1 MVRGRRPTT
10 KGKRPT
16 ATAAR
21 NGRRVEAAKTLR
33 RTMAM
38 KARAGS
44 YRKVA
49 TSLKGDNGG
58 QKPPETA
65 DWRERRQSR
74 IRKEPAVNQGITF
87 VGMDAHKK
95 SISVAMLLP
104 GQPKPIEWQVTN
116 EPGAVKRMVRKIERE
131 APGEVRMCYEAGPCG
146 YALQRQITDAGEAS
160 CMVVAPSLI
169 PTKPGERI
177 KTDRRDAR
185 KLAELFRAGLLTEV
199 QPPSEADEAARD
211 LCRAREDA
219 REDLHRCRHR
229 LSKMLLRRGIACAGI
244 RNWSQAHR
252 RWLKQHRFDNPI
264 DQAIFDDYLL
274 AIEHVDAR
282 HQELVKRIEQ
292 LSIEAPYAEPV
303 AALRCFR
310 GIDTITAMTIV
321 TELHGFAR
329 FTSPRGLMAYLG
341 LVPSEYS
348 SSDSTRRGSITK
360 TGNGHA
366 RRVLIEASWNYR
378 HRPQQ
383 YRTLKNRRKGQSPA
397 VIAIADRAML
407 RLHHRYHR
415 LTAKGKPPAKAV
427 VAVARELVGF
437 IWAVLYPFAQKVAA

>member
-1 MVRGRRPTT
+1 MARGRGITAN
-10 KGKRPT
+10 GKRPT
-16 ATAAR
+16 ATAAFR
-21 NGRRVEAAKTLR
+21 EQSVGRRGAHRAV
-33 RTMAM
+33 
-38 KARAGS
+38 KARAS
-44 YRKVA
+44 SCRRVTA
-49 TSLKGDNGG
+49 SSKGDDGG
-58 QKPPETA
+58 QRPPETA
-65 DWRERRQSR
+65 DWRTRRQSR
-74 IRKEPAVNQGITF
+74 IRQEPAVSQGITF
-87 VGMDAHKK
+87 VGLDAHKK

-104 GQPKPIEWQVTN
+104 GQAKPIEWQVAN

-131 APGEVRMCYEAGPCG
+131 APGEVRCCYEAGPCG
-146 YALQRQITDAGEAS
+146 YALQRQITDAGEMS

-169 PTKPGERI
+169 PRKPGERI

-229 LSKMLLRRGIACAGI
+229 LSKMLLRRGIVCAGK
-244 RNWSQAHR
+244 RNWSMAHR
-252 RWLKQHRFDNPI
+252 SWLKKQCFENSV
-264 DQAIFDDYLL
+264 DQVVFDDYLL
-274 AIEHVDAR
+274 AIEQAETR
-282 HQELVKRIEQ
+282 HQELVKRIEL
-292 LSIEAPYAEPV
+292 LSVEAPYAEPV

-341 LVPSEYS
+341 LVPSEHS

-366 RRVLIEASWNYR
+366 RRVLIEAAWNYR

-383 YRTLKNRRKGQSPA
+383 HRALKKRRQGQPAA
-397 VIAIADRAML
+397 VIAIADRAMQ
-407 RLHHRYHR
+407 RLHRRYHR
-415 LTAKGKPPAKAV
+415 MTAAGKPSPKAV

-437 IWAVLYPFAQKVAA
+437 IWAALYPLSQKAAA